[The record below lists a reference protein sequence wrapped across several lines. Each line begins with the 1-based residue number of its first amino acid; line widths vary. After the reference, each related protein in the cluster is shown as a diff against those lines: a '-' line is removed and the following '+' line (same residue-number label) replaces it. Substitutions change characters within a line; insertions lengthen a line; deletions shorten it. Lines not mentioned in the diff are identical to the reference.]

1 MDLRS
6 SYFIR
11 SSTEG
16 NMDRVE
22 AAYRTVHATKTNDT
36 VTTENE
42 DVDSI
47 YENRSADDESDVKI
61 KRDYTSDMTNVFG
74 IVVCDEAHKIKT
86 DSSKTFASIS
96 QLKSQKT
103 ILLTDT
109 PMLNKPLDLFALLKA
124 FWQDTWILMRRMGAR
139 HPSRSTRITEPPTHR
154 PTRWVGRPFISGLGF

>member
-1 MDLRS
+1 
-6 SYFIR
+6 
-11 SSTEG
+11 
-16 NMDRVE
+16 MDRVE

-124 FWQDTWILMRRMGAR
+124 F
-139 HPSRSTRITEPPTHR
+139 
-154 PTRWVGRPFISGLGF
+154 